1 LTDPIAQGFAR
12 DLPSTSPKAVASIRS
27 PTSAHLVEQHH
38 IREAE
43 CAEVGHLAAQ
53 FVLDGL
59 RGCTERF
66 VGGGENH
73 VREQLGVVRVD
84 RARVDRDLHEL
95 AGAVCLHRDHAAARR
110 GLADL
115 ALRLLLGAHHLLL
128 ICCACFISA
137 FMSSF
142 MSCPPLRLHRGR

>member
-1 LTDPIAQGFAR
+1 MR
-12 DLPSTSPKAVASIRS
+12 
-27 PTSAHLVEQHH
+27 
-38 IREAE
+38 
-43 CAEVGHLAAQ
+43 
-53 FVLDGL
+53 
-59 RGCTERF
+59 
-66 VGGGENH
+66 GGENH

-128 ICCACFISA
+128 HL
-137 FMSSF
+137 
-142 MSCPPLRLHRGR
+142 LRLLHQRVHVELHVVSSTSVASRSLTSNEINPCSPIGASSVDSSASTSSAIAVTTASLRPVTS